1 MAGQAITSVNVAEA
15 IVKLV
20 SVQSLPALIGNLVMG
35 NLVNRNY
42 EPELA
47 SSGDTVNVPIPAVA
61 TSYNINEGT
70 TGTVTLQANSLGNAQ
85 IVLNVHAESS
95 FQIPDVTK
103 VLAIPTLLQM
113 YMQPAMIAIATRIEQ
128 DLLNLYPNL
137 NANTAVGTGAQTM
150 TESVVDAG
158 ETALFSALVPES
170 VQKCMVVSA
179 GSYSDLRQISRF
191 TEMDK
196 GIDGQPIASGTL
208 GRLKNFL
215 VFRSQYT
222 PVVAGTT
229 YNLGFARDAVAL
241 AMRRLPMPMPG
252 TGAVAAYAELN
263 GYGMRIVMS
272 YAPNTLAQQFT
283 VDVLYGVG
291 VLRNVFGIQMLS

>member
-1 MAGQAITSVNVAEA
+1 MAGNAITSANVAEA

-20 SVQSLPALIGNLVMG
+20 AMQSLPALVGNLVMG
-35 NLVNRNY
+35 TLVNRNY

-70 TGTVTLQANSLGNAQ
+70 GSVTLQANSLGNAQ

-103 VLAIPTLLQM
+103 VLAVPTLLSM

-137 NANTAVGTGAQTM
+137 NANTAVGTGGQVM
-150 TESVVDAG
+150 TETVVDAG
-158 ETALFSALVPES
+158 ETSLFTALVPES
-170 VQKCMVVSA
+170 VQKFMVVSA
-179 GSYSDLRQISRF
+179 GAYSDLRQISRF
-191 TEMDK
+191 TELDK
-196 GIDGQPIASGTL
+196 GIDGQPIATGTL

-215 VFRSQYT
+215 IFRSQYT
-222 PVVAGTT
+222 PVVGGTT
-229 YNLGFARDAVAL
+229 YNIGFARDAMAL
-241 AMRRLPMPMPG
+241 AMRRLPLPMPG
-252 TGAVAAYAELN
+252 TGAVATYAELG
-263 GYGMRIVMS
+263 GYGMRVVMS

-291 VLRNVFGIQMLS
+291 ILRNVFGLQMLS